1 MTSKQLKV
9 NRRLT
14 VYNDSVT
21 KCVKMSVL
29 PPLKLLVKKKK
40 KKKKIYIEFTPLQ
53 NWFFDANWACR
64 AIFTK
69 NLRFSEKF
77 SGLARNLAQNEL
89 FGPRRPGERPISAA
103 FFQML

>member
-1 MTSKQLKV
+1 MTVEQPKV

-14 VYNDSVT
+14 VYNDLVT
-21 KCVKMSVL
+21 NVVKMSVL

-40 KKKKIYIEFTPLQ
+40 KKKKIYIEFRPPQ
-53 NWFFDANWACR
+53 NWFFDDIPACR

-69 NLRFSEKF
+69 FLRFSEKI

-89 FGPRRPGERPISAA
+89 
-103 FFQML
+103 